1 MALDAQ
7 VDDLS
12 NKHSTNSS
20 LPADNSLFPI
30 WWELLTVFSNSN
42 EMGAAIHL
50 RGKERSEFKALYTS
64 TVLAKHKSVRQD
76 YQLWII
82 HPLTIRPRIE
92 AKRSSSGESLK
103 I

>member
-1 MALDAQ
+1 MALDVQ

-30 WWELLTVFSNSN
+30 WCELLTVFSNSN

-50 RGKERSEFKALYTS
+50 KGKERSEFKALYIS
-64 TVLAKHKSVRQD
+64 TCKAQKCRTRLHVSALDYYCTPIPLDHVLK
-76 YQLWII
+76 
-82 HPLTIRPRIE
+82 PLGQVLV
-92 AKRSSSGESLK
+92 KV
-103 I
+103 